1 MIATELNSLIR
12 QGEGTDLVFLERDSS
27 SLPRSIAALA
37 NTNGGRILLGVSK
50 GGKQIRNYDLHHS
63 QLRIQEIAANC
74 DPRVNVRV
82 DSVEGIH
89 IVHVDQSELKP
100 VQCSDGFF
108 GRFGATT
115 QKLKRSE
122 IRDFFRNETPY
133 RFDSAICSEIRY
145 PEDFDKKKFDYW
157 ISLSRMWVESSIE
170 DTLVDINV
178 AEPVDGRI
186 MLRNAG
192 VLFFAKDV
200 RRFFPQAH
208 VTCLLTNDSNKV
220 DIVDRQEF
228 SGGIVD
234 DIERAVKFV
243 ERNTRKTYQMERQ
256 IRKIIP
262 EYPSGAVRE
271 AITNAVLHRDWFI
284 EDANVV
290 VEIYPDQIKVISP
303 GGLMSILKLND
314 FEGRSVRRNPL
325 IADLLHRINFI
336 KKAGSG
342 VQRMRTEAWQY
353 FCREP
358 EFDTNGSLTVN
369 FFPNP
374 KV

>member
-37 NTNGGRILLGVSK
+37 NTNGGRILLDVSK
-50 GGKQIRNYDLHHS
+50 GGEKIGYRELHHS
-63 QLRIQEIAANC
+63 QVLIQEIAATC

-82 DSVEGIH
+82 DLVEGIH
-89 IVHVDQSELKP
+89 VVHVDQSELKP
-100 VQCSDGFF
+100 VRCSDGFF

-133 RFDSAICSEIRY
+133 RFDSAICSEFRY
-145 PEDFDKKKFDYW
+145 PEDFDKKKYDKW
-157 ISLSRMWVESSIE
+157 ISLSRMWVKSSVE

-178 AEPVDGRI
+178 AEPVDGKI

-208 VTCLLTNDSNKV
+208 VTCLLTKDSNKV
-220 DIVDRQEF
+220 DVVDRQEF

-234 DIERAVKFV
+234 DIESVMKFI
-243 ERNTRKTYQMERQ
+243 ERNTRKAYQMNGQ
-256 IRKIIP
+256 TRKIIP

-303 GGLMSILKLND
+303 GGLMSRLKLND

-325 IADLLHRINFI
+325 IADLLHRIDYI
-336 KKAGSG
+336 KKAGRG
-342 VQRMRTEAWQY
+342 VQRMRTEVWEN

-358 EFDTNGSLTVN
+358 EFDSDESFVVTFWS
-369 FFPNP
+369 NP
-374 KV
+374 QF